1 VKVLILGA
9 GQVGYSIARYL
20 AFDENDITVVDQDAD
35 VLKRISDKLDVQ
47 PVLGFASHPDILKQA
62 GVEEADLIIA
72 VTGSDEVNMIACE
85 VAHSLFN
92 VETKIARI
100 RNQSYLKSAW
110 SGLFHPQRLAID
122 VIISPETEVAK
133 SLSRSTRIP
142 GAFDVINLVQDRLKA
157 IGVRCMASSTLI
169 NTPLRLLPTLLPNV
183 DLAVICVN
191 RKGAVFVPTQAD
203 ILEAEDEVYLVTHS
217 ENIPEIMRAMGY
229 HETEGRRIIIVGAGN
244 IGKTLALEIEA
255 TQPDVKI
262 KMIERNYERSELA
275 ARTLKNAEVLNGDAL
290 DYDVLTEANVQNC
303 ETVIAVTHD
312 DKVNILASL
321 LAKRSGAQRSLTLLN
336 NMNYAS
342 LVTSLGV
349 DAVINPRAIT
359 VSTILQHVRQGHL
372 RSIHTLGDNYAE
384 VIEAEAR
391 ETNHIIGL
399 SIEDITIKGTVMVA
413 ALVRGNDV
421 HLMPE
426 RMIISVGDSLILVAK
441 KEAIQKI
448 ERLFSIRPSYL

>member
-1 VKVLILGA
+1 MKVLILGA

-47 PVLGFASHPDILKQA
+47 PVLGFASHPDVLKQA
-62 GVEEADLIIA
+62 GVEDADLIIA

-100 RNQSYLKSAW
+100 RHQSYLRPAW
-110 SGLFHPQRLAID
+110 SALFHPQRLAID

-157 IGVRCMASSTLI
+157 IGVRCSAQSILI
-169 NTPLRLLPTLLPNV
+169 NTPLRLFPTLLPNIDV
-183 DLAVICVN
+183 AVICVN
-191 RKGAVFVPTQAD
+191 RKGHVFVPTQSD
-203 ILEAEDEVYLVTHS
+203 TLEADDEVYLMTHS
-217 ENIPEIMRAMGY
+217 ENIPDIMKAMGY
-229 HETEGRRIIIVGAGN
+229 HEAEGRRIIIVGAGN
-244 IGKTLALEIEA
+244 IGKTLALEIES
-255 TQPDVKI
+255 TQSDVKI
-262 KMIERNYERSELA
+262 KMIERNFERSELA
-275 ARTLKNAEVLNGDAL
+275 ARTLKNSEVLNGDAL
-290 DYDVLTEANVQNC
+290 DYDVLSEANVQNC
-303 ETVIAVTHD
+303 ETVISVTHD

-321 LAKRSGAQRSLTLLN
+321 LAKRSGAQRTLTLLN

-391 ETNHIIGL
+391 ETNYIIGL
-399 SIEDITIKGTVMVA
+399 SVEDVTLKGSVMVA
-413 ALVRGNDV
+413 ALVRNGEIY
-421 HLMPE
+421 LMPE
-426 RMIISVGDSLILVAK
+426 RMIISVGDCLVLVAK

-448 ERLFSIRPSYL
+448 ERLFSIRPSFL